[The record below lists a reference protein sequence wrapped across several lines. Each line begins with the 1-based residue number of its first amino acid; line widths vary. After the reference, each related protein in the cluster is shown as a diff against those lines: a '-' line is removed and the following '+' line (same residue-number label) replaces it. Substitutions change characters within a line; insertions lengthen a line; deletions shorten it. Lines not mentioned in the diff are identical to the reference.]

1 MFRSSKKENLAVSL
15 RSRARTAKKCTKKR
29 AARAKLLFCLTK
41 YCFYDILLAVIDV
54 VGKNP
59 YNDKNDESKMLWRTE
74 NTNLPLEMR
83 DGVTAVRYFAV

>member
-1 MFRSSKKENLAVSL
+1 M
-15 RSRARTAKKCTKKR
+15 TAKKCTKKR

-54 VGKNP
+54 VAKNP

-74 NTNLPLEMR
+74 TTHLPLEMR
-83 DGVTAVRYFAV
+83 DGVTTVRYFVV